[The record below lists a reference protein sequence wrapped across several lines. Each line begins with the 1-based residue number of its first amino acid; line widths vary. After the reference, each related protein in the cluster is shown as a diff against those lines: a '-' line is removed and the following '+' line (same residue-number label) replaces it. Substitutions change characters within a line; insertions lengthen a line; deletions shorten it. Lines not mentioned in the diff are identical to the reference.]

1 MEPCLRCSS
10 LYWGVMVIIII
21 ITLILIIITT
31 RPKFANGR
39 HLRETVMSQA
49 FVVVGGLSGGA
60 SEPLDSVITLLPDAS
75 SWTEL
80 LALPTPLTGARAS
93 IVGGNIRLV
102 DFVLIT
108 LQDRSFPI

>member
-1 MEPCLRCSS
+1 
-10 LYWGVMVIIII
+10 MVFIIIII
-21 ITLILIIITT
+21 ITTITIINT
-31 RPKFANGR
+31 RPKMANGR
-39 HLRETVMSQA
+39 QLRKTVMPQA
-49 FVVVGGLSGGA
+49 FVVVGGLSGGG

-102 DFVLIT
+102 DFVQI
-108 LQDRSFPI
+108 I